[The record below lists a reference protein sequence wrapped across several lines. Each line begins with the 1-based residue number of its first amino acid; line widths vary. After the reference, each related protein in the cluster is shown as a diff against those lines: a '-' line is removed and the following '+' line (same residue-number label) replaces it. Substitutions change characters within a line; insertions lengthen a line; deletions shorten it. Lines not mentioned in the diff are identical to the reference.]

1 MQHSR
6 RWQQRMVILSVF
18 TDAALSV
25 SGERVADV
33 KVIARLQA
41 PVMESGTEAKLSRM
55 IWGLGC
61 MP

>member
-41 PVMESGTEAKLSRM
+41 PVMESGTEAKRSRM